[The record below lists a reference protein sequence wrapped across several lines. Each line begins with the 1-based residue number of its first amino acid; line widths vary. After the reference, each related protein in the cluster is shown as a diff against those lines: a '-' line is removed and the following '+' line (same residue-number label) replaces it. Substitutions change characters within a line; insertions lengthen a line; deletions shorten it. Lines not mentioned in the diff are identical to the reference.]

1 MAVQNKQLNPEEPN
15 IIQNI
20 IHKLQEW
27 FGKSRL
33 DLLSVAWREINLV
46 KKGSD
51 EKLDVFMNRF
61 DAAYLKLKC
70 SVSGLPD
77 EILTI
82 MFLDGMNLDNIQK
95 QNIVSKVKLP
105 VPATSCLT
113 PKIDTDKQTDLVLEV
128 TPPEALESDKN

>member
-1 MAVQNKQLNPEEPN
+1 MAVQNKQLNPEDSN

-95 QNIVSKVKLP
+95 QNIVSEVKFEDNPNLFED
-105 VPATSCLT
+105 VKKAVNCL
-113 PKIDTDKQTDLVLEV
+113 
-128 TPPEALESDKN
+128 KNNKARDPLGLIN